1 VFLFKAIDASAS
13 GLTAQR
19 LRLDLIADNIAN
31 ISTTRTAEGGPYR
44 RRVPVFVPQ
53 NNGALSFQTEL
64 NRALEWG
71 SGGPRVAAV
80 IEDPRPGPL
89 NYDPSHPDARA
100 DGFVEMP
107 NVNVVTEMSNMIAA
121 TRAYDA
127 NVTVMNAA
135 KDIAQRALEIGRG

>member
-1 VFLFKAIDASAS
+1 
-13 GLTAQR
+13 
-19 LRLDLIADNIAN
+19 
-31 ISTTRTAEGGPYR
+31 
-44 RRVPVFVPQ
+44 
-53 NNGALSFQTEL
+53 
-64 NRALEWG
+64 
-71 SGGPRVAAV
+71 VAA
-80 IEDPRPGPL
+80 IIDDPRPGPL